1 MIDPGQR
8 LAERPYI
15 HRDSAVD
22 GRVKSEVAASDW
34 MFPSKMSPTISPA
47 LLITGEPELP
57 PIMSFVVTKFMG

>member
-22 GRVKSEVAASDW
+22 GRVKSEVAAERLDVSVEL
-34 MFPSKMSPTISPA
+34 SPTISPA

-57 PIMSFVVTKFMG
+57 PIISFVVTKFMG